1 MDKFRDQ
8 DLLMLGDLN
17 GLGHLGLII
26 SYHMFLKCIAKPKL
40 SRIYP
45 APSRS
50 LGKGK
55 YEERLQ
61 RRTKGQNRIN
71 RWRNGDSKIA
81 QVSARSACLSEDV
94 SQGRQMQQLISKAG
108 TSPHILSVSI
118 LYVYIYIMYV
128 KSLYLYIC
136 IHTYT
141 CVYRVCFV
149 WKDDLSIQ
157 SCSLAT
163 KPQTQRDRCGT
174 T

>member
-118 LYVYIYIMYV
+118 LYVYIYYVCKEFVFIYMYT
-128 KSLYLYIC
+128 YI
-136 IHTYT
+136 HM
-141 CVYRVCFV
+141 CV
-149 WKDDLSIQ
+149 
-157 SCSLAT
+157 
-163 KPQTQRDRCGT
+163 
-174 T
+174 